1 MFCSLLRLRISSPV
15 APTKAP
21 TSPSSQVPDGS
32 RSQSQG
38 IADVLFAC
46 TELAE
51 WSNFM
56 VQAHTCP
63 YY

>member
-51 WSNFM
+51 
-56 VQAHTCP
+56 
-63 YY
+63 